1 MLALHQAQE
10 IRKSL
15 VAYLRTTFTADEL
28 ERGGIGDVASVT
40 PPGPDAPDD
49 LRRRAWRRFC
59 CESLSASYHDDKI
72 AWYENTDGLGTFG
85 PQLVISTAADG
96 ARRVRAVD
104 IDGDGDVDVL
114 SASELDDRIAWYEN
128 TDGLGAFGPQ
138 QVITATA
145 DLARDVVGAD
155 VDGDG
160 DVDVLA
166 ASAGDDTVAYF
177 ENGGAAGFGA
187 AQLVTNTAVGAA
199 AVVAADL
206 DGDGD
211 RDVVVASAADDTVA
225 VYDYYPVPPLN
236 SAATTYGVGCG
247 SPALVFTPT
256 STPIPGQ
263 SLDAKVTNTPSPLCL
278 VSFGASDAFFG
289 GNVPLPVD
297 LTAFGMTNC
306 ELNQSADLFGL
317 GTLASAFTSEATFTL
332 QVPGDYALVGQ
343 HFYFQA
349 FSIAPGVN
357 ASEVISSNGIDF
369 LIGNQ

>member
-1 MLALHQAQE
+1 VTIDAAALGARSVFAADVNGDSFPDVLMASE
-10 IRKSL
+10 SGDT
-15 VAYLRTTFTADEL
+15 VAYYL
-28 ERGGIGDVASVT
+28 
-40 PPGPDAPDD
+40 
-49 LRRRAWRRFC
+49 
-59 CESLSASYHDDKI
+59 
-72 AWYENTDGLGTFG
+72 N
-85 PQLVISTAADG
+85 
-96 ARRVRAVD
+96 
-104 IDGDGDVDVL
+104 
-114 SASELDDRIAWYEN
+114 N
-128 TDGLGAFGPQ
+128 GLGAFGAR
-138 QVITATA
+138 VVLTATA
-145 DLARDVVGAD
+145 LQARSVHAAD

-166 ASAGDDTVAYF
+166 ASAGDDTVTYF

-187 AQLVTNTAVGAA
+187 PQLITSSALGAA
-199 AVVAADL
+199 SVVAADL

-211 RDVVVASAADDTVA
+211 RDVVVASAGDDTVA

-236 SAATTYGVGCG
+236 SGATTYGVGCG

-263 SLDAKVTNTPSPLCL
+263 SLDAKVSNTPSPLCL

-349 FSIAPGVN
+349 FSYAPGAN
-357 ASEVISSNGIDF
+357 AADTISSNGIDW